1 MAMGCNWAV
10 VLLILICDSVAF
22 GLAIGAEQ
30 HRSTATVEY
39 NTVGAYYYCDYSTD
53 MSSAMGA
60 GGFVALLVGHLIVM
74 GVTKCMCC
82 AKAELSALHGGPK
95 ACAVVCFLLVWLCWF
110 ISSVCLLAGAN
121 RNSVHTKTQSID
133 IKNIPIT
140 CEMMRK
146 GTFGAAAAFA
156 FFNIIFSE
164 VYYIL
169 MTKNP
174 PSNSGSG
181 TNPNWQA
188 HGVGSVG
195 SGSSMPPQQSPY
207 AL

>member
-1 MAMGCNWAV
+1 MNSTRMMIV
-10 VLLILICDSVAF
+10 RPKELLRGDGSRWQ
-22 GLAIGAEQ
+22 IGMDDDLL
-30 HRSTATVEY
+30 S
-39 NTVGAYYYCDYSTD
+39 
-53 MSSAMGA
+53 GA
-60 GGFVALLVGHLIVM
+60 GWSR
-74 GVTKCMCC
+74 
-82 AKAELSALHGGPK
+82 LS
-95 ACAVVCFLLVWLCWF
+95 WF

-156 FFNIIFSE
+156 FFDIIFSE

-174 PSNSGSG
+174 PTNAGSG

-195 SGSSMPPQQSPY
+195 SGSAMPPQQSPY